1 MMTSIAHFTLLIAAL
16 LDLCGMLLPEMRALQ
31 MNGHS
36 NSRYYSWLVK
46 GDELTAPRRLVVL
59 AVLICCCTTMART
72 SWMVIIFLGIILL
85 VQGIALMLNKAN
97 RAALTRKRSR
107 PVYCAAIVL
116 ALLAAS
122 AAYAIGSRQ
131 DVVDAAQAAAT
142 IAVITLALTPL
153 LAMLAN
159 WLLSPLK
166 NGEENDQD
174 KS

>member
-1 MMTSIAHFTLLIAAL
+1 
-16 LDLCGMLLPEMRALQ
+16 
-31 MNGHS
+31 
-36 NSRYYSWLVK
+36 
-46 GDELTAPRRLVVL
+46 
-59 AVLICCCTTMART
+59 MART

-131 DVVDAAQAAAT
+131 DVVDAARAAAT
-142 IAVITLALTPL
+142 IEVITLALTPL

>member
-1 MMTSIAHFTLLIAAL
+1 MTSIAHFTLLIAAL

-46 GDELTAPRRLVVL
+46 GDELTVPRRLVVL
-59 AVLICCCTTMART
+59 AVLICCCTTMARS

-85 VQGIALMLNKAN
+85 AQGIALMFNKAN
-97 RAALTRKRSR
+97 RAALTKIRSR
-107 PVYCAAIVL
+107 LVYCSAIVL

-131 DVVDAAQAAAT
+131 DVIDSAQAAAT
-142 IAVITLALTPL
+142 IAVITLALSPL

-166 NGEENDQD
+166 NSDENSQD
-174 KS
+174 NS